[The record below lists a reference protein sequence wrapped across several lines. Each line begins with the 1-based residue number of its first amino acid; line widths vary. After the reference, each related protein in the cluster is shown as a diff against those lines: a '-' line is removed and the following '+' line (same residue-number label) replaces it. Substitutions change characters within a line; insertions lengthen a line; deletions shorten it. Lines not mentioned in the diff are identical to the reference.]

1 MDNCKI
7 KLKCIYIFFKV
18 SLLLLLSGYVY
29 SGDFNS
35 ENTCVSGL
43 LYWEVGMGLQLTSI
57 YDYKNPSTQSWK
69 EPNPRILVMGRTQ
82 WQ

>member
-35 ENTCVSGL
+35 ENTCGSGL

-57 YDYKNPSTQSWK
+57 YDYKNPSTQS
-69 EPNPRILVMGRTQ
+69 
-82 WQ
+82 